1 MTDPSPPPDAGEI
14 MAVVHEAVGGIELE
28 PAEKR
33 EIWRFIRRELPY
45 LWSQRTSYFILGSY
59 RDPYIRRLRAV
70 QNELTKQL
78 GAYPF
83 IMGDLLELPTDRLN
97 TFDIMFSLLATY
109 SDYIVGVFEKES
121 GGEAPELGEIDDP
134 PYFGK
139 TYVFPRDYA
148 WVTDEKLDS
157 TQQVIQAALEIAFA
171 DDLSADDV
179 QSTVGSLVARAQKRG
194 LDIDEQEVILSDR
207 DIDNRTPGTGGLRI
221 INTSVRQYRGV
232 INDRADEG
240 EEPATY
246 SWVHLN
252 KFRKFELHDRCFSWT
267 TADELRTVVDA
278 LPSPTPRPEWEQSR
292 EQ

>member
-1 MTDPSPPPDAGEI
+1 MTDPSPPPDATDL
-14 MAVVHEAVGGIELE
+14 MTLVHEAVGGIELE

-33 EIWRFIRRELPY
+33 EIWRFSQRELPY
-45 LWSQRTSYFILGSY
+45 LRSQRTSYFILGSY

-83 IMGDLLELPTDRLN
+83 IMGDLLELPTERLN

-134 PYFGK
+134 PYFDK
-139 TYVFPRDYA
+139 AYVFPRDYS
-148 WVTDEKLDS
+148 WVTDANLESKHH
-157 TQQVIQAALEIAFA
+157 VIQAGLELTFT
-171 DDLSADDV
+171 DDLSEEEA
-179 QSTVGSLVARAQKRG
+179 QSKIVSLV
-194 LDIDEQEVILSDR
+194 
-207 DIDNRTPGTGGLRI
+207 
-221 INTSVRQYRGV
+221 
-232 INDRADEG
+232 DRARNTGIEITDEEVLDVITKRVDEG

-252 KFRKFELHDRCFSWT
+252 KFRKFELHERCFPWST
-267 TADELRTVVDA
+267 EEELRTAVA
-278 LPSPTPRPEWEQSR
+278 ELPSPTPRPEWEESD
-292 EQ
+292 EL

>member
-1 MTDPSPPPDAGEI
+1 MTDPSPPPEAGEI
-14 MAVVHEAVGGIELE
+14 MTIVHGAVGGIELE

-33 EIWRFIRRELPY
+33 EIWRFTQRELPY

-134 PYFGK
+134 PYFDK
-139 TYVFPRDYA
+139 SYVFPRDYA
-148 WVTDEKLDS
+148 WVTDENLASK
-157 TQQVIQAALEIAFA
+157 QHVIQAALEIAFA
-171 DDLSADDV
+171 DDLSEDEV
-179 QSTVGSLVARAQKRG
+179 RSKVGSLVDRAQDSG
-194 LDIDEQEVILSDR
+194 LNIDEQEVWDV
-207 DIDNRTPGTGGLRI
+207 ID
-221 INTSVRQYRGV
+221 
-232 INDRADEG
+232 DRAGDD

-252 KFRKFELHDRCFSWT
+252 KFRKFELQDRCFLWT
-267 TADELRTVVDA
+267 TEDELRTLVDE
-278 LPSPTPRPEWEQSR
+278 LPSPTPRPEWEAGD
-292 EQ
+292 EV

>member
-1 MTDPSPPPDAGEI
+1 MTDPSPPPDAGDI
-14 MAVVHEAVGGIELE
+14 MTVVHKAVGGIDLE

-33 EIWRFIRRELPY
+33 EIWRFTQRELPY

-59 RDPYIRRLRAV
+59 RDPYLRRLRAV

-134 PYFGK
+134 PYFDK
-139 TYVFPRDYA
+139 SYVFPRDYA
-148 WVTDEKLDS
+148 WVTDENLDS
-157 TQQVIQAALEIAFA
+157 KQHVIQAALEIAFA
-171 DDLSADDV
+171 DDLSEDRA
-179 QSTVGSLVARAQKRG
+179 QSKLDSLVDRARESG
-194 LDIDEQEVILSDR
+194 FDIDEQEVR
-207 DIDNRTPGTGGLRI
+207 DVIDERLNTG
-221 INTSVRQYRGV
+221 V
-232 INDRADEG
+232 
-240 EEPATY
+240 EPATY

-252 KFRKFELHDRCFSWT
+252 KFRKFELHNRCFPWT
-267 TADELRTVVDA
+267 TEEELRTVVGV
-278 LPSPTPRPEWEQSR
+278 LPSPTPRPEWESSG
-292 EQ
+292 ES

>member
-1 MTDPSPPPDAGEI
+1 MSDPSPPPDAAEI
-14 MAVVHEAVGGIELE
+14 ITVVHEAVGDLELE

-33 EIWRFIRRELPY
+33 EIWRFAQRELPY

-59 RDPYIRRLRAV
+59 RDPYLRRLRAV

-83 IMGDLLELPTDRLN
+83 IMGDLLELPTERLN

-134 PYFGK
+134 PFFGK
-139 TYVFPRDYA
+139 SYVLPRDYA
-148 WVTDEKLDS
+148 WVTDTNLESK
-157 TQQVIQAALEIAFA
+157 QHVIQAALEMAFT
-171 DDLSADDV
+171 DDLTEGEVHSKV
-179 QSTVGSLVARAQKRG
+179 ESLVDSAQATG
-194 LDIDEQEVILSDR
+194 LNVAEDEVWDVVDQ
-207 DIDNRTPGTGGLRI
+207 RT
-221 INTSVRQYRGV
+221 N
-232 INDRADEG
+232 EG

-252 KFRKFELHDRCFSWT
+252 KFRKFELNDRCFPWT
-267 TADELRTVVDA
+267 TEEELRTAVVE
-278 LPSPTPRPEWEQSR
+278 LPSPTPRPEWEADDR
-292 EQ
+292 I

>member
-1 MTDPSPPPDAGEI
+1 MSDPSPPPEAADI
-14 MAVVHEAVGGIELE
+14 MTVVHETVGGIELE

-33 EIWRFIRRELPY
+33 EIWRFTQRELPY

-83 IMGDLLELPTDRLN
+83 IIGDLLELPTDRLN

-134 PYFGK
+134 PYFDK
-139 TYVFPRDYA
+139 SYVFPRDYA
-148 WVTDEKLDS
+148 WVADENLESKRH
-157 TQQVIQAALEIAFA
+157 VVQAALEIAFA
-171 DDLSADDV
+171 DDLTEEEAHSKID
-179 QSTVGSLVARAQKRG
+179 SLINRAQASG
-194 LDIDEQEVILSDR
+194 IDIDEHEVWDILDGR
-207 DIDNRTPGTGGLRI
+207 
-221 INTSVRQYRGV
+221 V
-232 INDRADEG
+232 DEE

-252 KFRKFELHDRCFSWT
+252 KFRKFELHDRCFPWT
-267 TADELRTVVDA
+267 TEEELRTAVDE
-278 LPSPTPRPEWEQSR
+278 LPSPTPRPEWEVDG
-292 EQ
+292 